1 MSVSVAAEIVAD
13 VVVAGGGPAGW
24 STARACAEVG
34 LDVVLVDPRPDA
46 AWPQIYGSWEYELPT
61 DLPLDVVAA
70 RALPTAAAVQEHTLA
85 DPYVMLDTGALAG
98 YLRHS
103 GVRVHADR
111 VVGVEPGPAAVLAGG
126 TRVRGRVVLDGT
138 GSRQVLSRRRRR
150 GGRTGRGGVAAEQTA
165 YGVVVDDATAAPLTQ
180 GRMLFMD
187 WRPRHGRPG
196 WPTFLYGVPL
206 GGGRVLL
213 EETSLARRPAL
224 PLAELRDRLHR
235 RLRTHGVPATA
246 IPDGAAADAEGR
258 IDRVRFAVDRPLHRP
273 PDGVVALGAAAP
285 LVHPAT
291 GYSLAASL
299 GLAPLIAGAVVDALG
314 SGAVDPARAVREV
327 ACSRS
332 ALAVHGMRRRGLDV
346 LLRLP
351 PARVPAFFDRF
362 FALPDHHRRAYLSS
376 REDVATALAAMC
388 AVFAGLDPALRL
400 HLIAGTLL
408 GPGHP
413 CSDQRR

>member
-1 MSVSVAAEIVAD
+1 MSGSVGTEIAAD

-24 STARACAEVG
+24 STARACAAAG

-46 AWPQIYGSWEYELPT
+46 AWPQIYGSWEYELPA
-61 DLPLDVVAA
+61 DLPPGVVAA
-70 RALPTAAAVQEHTLA
+70 RSLPTAVAVHEHTLS
-85 DPYVMLDTGALAG
+85 DPYVMLDTAALAEH
-98 YLRHS
+98 LRHP
-103 GVRVHADR
+103 GVRVHAGR
-111 VVGVEPGPAAVLAGG
+111 VVATEPGPRAVLAGG
-126 TRVRGRVVLDGT
+126 VRVRGRVVLDAT
-138 GSRQVLSRRRRR
+138 GSRQVLSRRRRADR
-150 GGRTGRGGVAAEQTA
+150 RVAAEQTA
-165 YGVVVDDATAAPLTQ
+165 YGVVVDEATAAPLTQ

-224 PLAELRDRLHR
+224 PLAELRTRLHR
-235 RLRTHGVPATA
+235 RMRAHGIPASA
-246 IPDGAAADAEGR
+246 IPDGAGADGAV
-258 IDRVRFAVDRPLHRP
+258 DRVRFAVDRPLHRP
-273 PDGVVALGAAAP
+273 PAGVVALGAAAP

-299 GLAPLIAGAVVDALG
+299 GLAPQIADAVVRALDP
-314 SGAVDPARAVREV
+314 GAAAADPARAVRDV

-351 PARVPAFFDRF
+351 PARVPVFFDRF

-413 CSDQRR
+413 RSAQRR